1 MQLCAHSL
9 RRVAFGYTPQMGSV
23 LPGKEFPVSWSASWR
38 WPLRQEVES
47 LANKNPPTLH
57 IPTVFVQG
65 LRVFFEHQ
73 TALLVRSLYLLA
85 VPSVVLVVWQASEDT
100 RDSNPLFFWVYLL
113 IWFGS
118 FAVAGY
124 AGWPLAR
131 TVLAAA
137 SPDADPSLHGDD
149 WWVRDGFVRATAV
162 FSFTVAVGTVF
173 LVIPGLMVL
182 MIYTFYPFLIVE
194 RKAKGFSALAAS
206 SELTTGN
213 RMRLLGLVLILT
225 LLFVPAGWLFY
236 LWGPG
241 TTGIVAMWAL
251 GAPALSVAAATMASA
266 YRTILNT

>member
-1 MQLCAHSL
+1 M
-9 RRVAFGYTPQMGSV
+9 
-23 LPGKEFPVSWSASWR
+23 
-38 WPLRQEVES
+38 
-47 LANKNPPTLH
+47 ANKNPPTLH